1 MLYFPT
7 AASEEKF
14 MPRFLVLLLALFI
27 GGCTSVEFNPAPGAP
42 SYGAY
47 KGEVK
52 LLDRLP
58 PPGRYKRLGIVI
70 ARGPRVTD
78 AEDLVEDLKT
88 EAAKRGA
95 DAIVLQ
101 SDVKISSVPGGYIE
115 KSLGAFAL
123 RLKP

>member
-1 MLYFPT
+1 
-7 AASEEKF
+7 
-14 MPRFLVLLLALFI
+14 MPRVFVLFLILFI
-27 GGCTSVEFNPAPGAP
+27 GGCTSVEFNPARGAP
-42 SYGAY
+42 SFGAY

-58 PPGRYKRLGIVI
+58 PPGRYQRLGIVI
-70 ARGPRVTD
+70 VRGPRATD
-78 AEDLVEDLKT
+78 REDLLEDLKT

-101 SDVKISSVPGGYIE
+101 GDMKISSVSGGHIE

-123 RLKP
+123 RLKR

>member
-1 MLYFPT
+1 
-7 AASEEKF
+7 
-14 MPRFLVLLLALFI
+14 MPRVFVLFLILFI
-27 GGCTSVEFNPAPGAP
+27 GGCTSVEFNPARGAP
-42 SYGAY
+42 SFGAY

-58 PPGRYKRLGIVI
+58 PPGRYQRLGIVI
-70 ARGPRVTD
+70 VRGPRATD
-78 AEDLVEDLKT
+78 PEDLLEDLKT

-101 SDVKISSVPGGYIE
+101 GGVKTSSVPGGYIE

-123 RLKP
+123 RLKR